1 MNTSVPSVADTTLTL
16 IILKKTAP
24 APAGATKEGTMTT
37 ITVTINIATG
47 NKNEGNAQI
56 AINIPEKD
64 LTENPK
70 HTNRTIIDKMHNL
83 VYEATINY
91 FSNNIPFKWS
101 EED

>member
-47 NKNEGNAQI
+47 NKYEGNSEFS
-56 AINIPEKD
+56 INVPENYIED
-64 LTENPK
+64 NPK
-70 HTNRTIIDKMHNL
+70 YIRRSLAAAFDENVTAAVNKYIMAN
-83 VYEATINY
+83 
-91 FSNNIPFKWS
+91 S
-101 EED
+101 